1 MVRVEL
7 MGMVRKYVGEEE
19 REGKEGERERAGSNA
34 VVCMI
39 TAVLFLEN
47 PCESIREDREG
58 EGEL

>member
-1 MVRVEL
+1 
-7 MGMVRKYVGEEE
+7 
-19 REGKEGERERAGSNA
+19 
-34 VVCMI
+34 MI